1 MKKCLKLQLAL
12 AVALGAATWI
22 SAQNAGGEQSPQ
34 TPAKSVVEAGKEL
47 GGAAAETTRDVV
59 RGMEEAGGELGGALK
74 SGGGAVA
81 EQGRSILRETVIPA
95 LERTSS
101 ALPGVIKAIILLIAF
116 WIVARLAG
124 GLVTKLLGM
133 TRLDN
138 RAAQELG
145 LAKMLQK
152 PDGTKRSLEQMA
164 GGLVKWVILL
174 FGFIAFF
181 NALNLQMV
189 AGPLQNIVDKIVGVI
204 PNLLKAAVILFVY
217 WAVAALVKVGVTKG
231 LGALKFD
238 TRAAKYFP
246 AREIKGEQIGPS
258 AMLGRLLFYMIL
270 LFGIPPFL
278 DALGQQSLVAPLQ
291 EMLAKT
297 LAFLPNIIA
306 AAIIVFVGS
315 IVATI
320 VRELT
325 TNFLATVGADEGA
338 RKLGFDK
345 VAGGKKLSGIAGLV
359 AYFFILVPI
368 IISAVDALQIKAIAD
383 PVKTTLEAVL
393 AAVPAIIVAAVI
405 VIVGYAIAKVVRGLV
420 ESLLRGIGFDALP
433 DKIGL
438 EFLKP
443 RGQATLS
450 AIAGAVVMAVI
461 LLLTAQ
467 QALASL
473 GFEQLAALTDSIVRY
488 LPHLAVGLVI
498 LFAALSLGKYV
509 GGLVAQAASGSPHAK
524 LLAIIA
530 RYAIIFLGAGM
541 ALDQLGVSEQIVIT
555 AVSAVLGGAALALGL
570 AFGLGGKEKAREI
583 IEKSKQ

>member
-1 MKKCLKLQLAL
+1 MKKHLKLQLAL
-12 AVALGAATWI
+12 AFVFAFSMTTLI
-22 SAQNAGGEQSPQ
+22 SADPSDAAQ
-34 TPAKSVVEAGKEL
+34 SVVAAGK
-47 GGAAAETTRDVV
+47 GAGVAAVETTRDVV
-59 RGMEEAGGELGGALK
+59 RGVGEAGGEIGGALK
-74 SGGGAVA
+74 SGGGAVV
-81 EQGRSILRETVIPA
+81 EQSRSIWRETVVPA
-95 LERTSS
+95 VERTSS
-101 ALPGVIKAIILLIAF
+101 ALPGVIKAIVLLIAF

-124 GLVTKLLGM
+124 GLTSKLLSM
-133 TRLDN
+133 TKLDN
-138 RAAQELG
+138 RATHDLG
-145 LAKMLQK
+145 LGKMLQK
-152 PDGTKRSLEQMA
+152 PDGSQRSLEQLA
-164 GGLVKWVILL
+164 GGIVKWVILL

-217 WAVAALVKVGVTKG
+217 WAVAALVKAGVTKG
-231 LGALKFD
+231 LGALQFD

-246 AREIKGEQIGPS
+246 AREIKGEKVGPS
-258 AMLGRLLFYMIL
+258 AMFGRLLFYVIL

-278 DALGQQSLVAPLQ
+278 DSLGQQSLVAPLQ
-291 EMLAKT
+291 EMLAKA

-306 AAIIVFVGS
+306 AAIIVFIGS

-325 TNFLATVGADEGA
+325 TNFLATVGADDGA

-345 VAGGKKLSGIAGLV
+345 VAGEKKFSSIIGLI

-368 IISAVDALQIKAIAD
+368 IIAAVDALQIKAISD
-383 PVKTTLEAVL
+383 PVKATLETVL
-393 AAVPAIIVAAVI
+393 AAVPALIVAAVI

-420 ESLLRGIGFDALP
+420 ESLLSGIGFDALP

-438 EFLKP
+438 AFLKP
-443 RGQATLS
+443 KGQATLS
-450 AIAGAVVMAVI
+450 SITGTVVMVVI

-473 GFEQLAALTDSIVRY
+473 GFDQLAALTDSIVRY
-488 LPHLAVGLVI
+488 LPHLVVGLII

-524 LLAIIA
+524 LLSAIA
-530 RYAIIFLGAGM
+530 RYAIIFLGIGM
-541 ALDQLGVSEQIVIT
+541 ALDQLGVSEQIVI
-555 AVSAVLGGAALALGL
+555 AVISAVLGGAALALGL
-570 AFGLGGKEKAREI
+570 AFGLGGKDKARDI
-583 IEKSKQ
+583 IEGSKQ